1 MLRIFYLQSYQRLFS
16 GIDLNL
22 KFPILVKTNFMANS
36 TFKSFKEFY
45 PFYLSEHKNKTSR
58 ILHFIGTFLVLG
70 LLVFLLV
77 SQKEA
82 RFWIALPLTGY
93 GFAWVGHAFFEKNKP
108 ATFKHPLWSL
118 RGDFTMFFDILR
130 GKRGFDATKD

>member
-1 MLRIFYLQSYQRLFS
+1 MYLT
-16 GIDLNL
+16 L
-22 KFPILVKTNFMANS
+22 KITTLVKTNFMADS

-70 LLVFLLV
+70 LLAFLLV

-118 RGDFTMFFDILR
+118 RGDFTLFFDILR